1 MSDRVI
7 PVVLAADSGFV
18 VPTYISLY
26 SMLKNASADREIDIY
41 LLSPGDYSSDI
52 AGWFKGLE
60 RIFANAKVSIIDMGD
75 KYRDIAI
82 KLHHVRYPT
91 FYRLSIPELLP
102 QYDKCIYLDSD
113 IVVEGDIAEYY
124 DIDMEGYCIAGVKDI
139 GLSEKEQN
147 ERMKILNID
156 SMDEYINT
164 GTLLMNL
171 KQIRQMG
178 LEDALKQGAR
188 RNYPCSDQDVL
199 NAVCYGSI
207 KTLPLKYNAMT
218 RCTYYGNREQRA
230 MYGEGYAEAMTAP
243 VVVHYIGGKV
253 KPWVSRFVLGG
264 SLWWKYVRELD
275 EDDRKRFVEP
285 FIAGC
290 KPSMRLRAAVLC
302 SSVLKKLGLYDGIV
316 KLLKSTGL
324 FRKIKKKL

>member
-60 RIFANAKVSIIDMGD
+60 RIFANAKVNIIDMGD
-75 KYRDIAI
+75 KYKDIAI

-147 ERMKILNID
+147 VCVHHITSSKIRLANI
-156 SMDEYINT
+156 I
-164 GTLLMNL
+164 
-171 KQIRQMG
+171 
-178 LEDALKQGAR
+178 
-188 RNYPCSDQDVL
+188 
-199 NAVCYGSI
+199 AV
-207 KTLPLKYNAMT
+207 
-218 RCTYYGNREQRA
+218 
-230 MYGEGYAEAMTAP
+230 
-243 VVVHYIGGKV
+243 
-253 KPWVSRFVLGG
+253 
-264 SLWWKYVRELD
+264 
-275 EDDRKRFVEP
+275 
-285 FIAGC
+285 
-290 KPSMRLRAAVLC
+290 
-302 SSVLKKLGLYDGIV
+302 SSVPDGDP
-316 KLLKSTGL
+316 
-324 FRKIKKKL
+324 